1 MRLSLMFLSVITMLV
16 ISACSTSPTGRSQL
30 ILLPDGQMNE
40 LGVQS
45 FAQMKQKGSV
55 VTGAKLN
62 YVRCISNRLLS
73 TMGENPQTWE
83 VQVFND
89 ASANAFAL
97 PGKKIG
103 VNTGMIK
110 LANRDQLAAVIGHE
124 IAHVKA
130 RHGAERLS
138 MNMGLQTLNQLLAQG
153 LAGSEYAGLAQQ
165 ALAIGGQVGV
175 LLPYSRTHES
185 EADNIGLVIMAKAG
199 FNPTA
204 GVTLWQAMQKA
215 SKGAPPELLSTHPSS
230 QTRINALQKQ
240 LSSVMP
246 SYQANPLS
254 AKICAKP

>member
-1 MRLSLMFLSVITMLV
+1 MNCRINIIILLLL
-16 ISACSTSPTGRSQL
+16 ISACSTSPTGRTQF
-30 ILLPDGQMNE
+30 IVLPDSQMNE

-45 FAQMKQKGSV
+45 FAQMKQKGNV
-55 VTGAKLN
+55 VTGVKLN
-62 YVRCISNRLLS
+62 YVRCISDRLLS
-73 TMGENPQTWE
+73 SMGEDPRAWE

-89 ASANAFAL
+89 SSANAFAL
-97 PGKKIG
+97 PGRKIG

-153 LAGSEYAGLAQQ
+153 LSGSEYAGLAQQ

-185 EADNIGLVIMAKAG
+185 EADNLGLMIMAKAG
-199 FNPTA
+199 FNPNA

-215 SKGAPPELLSTHPSS
+215 SKGAPPEILSTHPSS
-230 QTRINALQKQ
+230 QTRIHALQAQ
-240 LSSVMP
+240 LPSVQP
-246 SYQANPLS
+246 LYRNNPLS
-254 AKICAKP
+254 SKVCAKP